1 MPEVMSETAIDAE
14 LAELAGWER
23 SGSTLRKT
31 WQLKGFLT
39 AMTFAN
45 AIAHVAQQL
54 DHHPDLTVH
63 DYNQL
68 TLVTTTHSAGGVTP
82 NDFRL
87 AQAVESLS
95 AI

>member
-1 MPEVMSETAIDAE
+1 MPEVMSDAAVDTK
-14 LAELAGWER
+14 LAELPGWQR
-23 SGSTLRKT
+23 SGATLRKT

-45 AIAHVAQQL
+45 AVAHVAQQL

-68 TLVTTTHSAGGVTP
+68 TLVTTTHSAGGITE
-82 NDFRL
+82 NDVWL
-87 AQAVESLS
+87 AQAVEGLGSV
-95 AI
+95 